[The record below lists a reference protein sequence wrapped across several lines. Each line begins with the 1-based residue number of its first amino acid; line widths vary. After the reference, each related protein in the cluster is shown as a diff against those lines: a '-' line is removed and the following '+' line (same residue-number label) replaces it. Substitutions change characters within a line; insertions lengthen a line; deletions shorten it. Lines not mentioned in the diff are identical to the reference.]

1 MILQFLG
8 GSGIGLVWGWLA
20 GLLARPAGLRLSRAS
35 LGAVLGGGAAL
46 AGLLA
51 LLGGWQAATG
61 FLVAGLLAF
70 LAHRSWRNSLST
82 TASSHP
88 PSE

>member
-8 GSGIGLVWGWLA
+8 GAGIGLVWGWLA
-20 GLLARPAGLRLSRAS
+20 GLLARPARLRLSRAG
-35 LGAVLGGGAAL
+35 LAAALGGGASL

-51 LLGGWQAATG
+51 LLGGWQAVTG

-70 LAHRSWRNSLST
+70 LAHRSWRQSLS
-82 TASSHP
+82 ASVSSHP
-88 PSE
+88 PSK

>member
-8 GSGIGLVWGWLA
+8 GAGIGLVWGWLA
-20 GLLARPAGLRLSRAS
+20 GLLARPARLRLSRAS
-35 LGAVLGGGAAL
+35 LVAALGGTATL

-51 LLGGWQAATG
+51 LLGGWQAVTG

-70 LAHRSWRNSLST
+70 LAHRSWRVSLS
-82 TASSHP
+82 ASVSSHP